1 MLAARKMAG
10 GHSSRSWTARRNL
23 ILEKGVIYRRTVSNH
38 RGGRKKSYLM
48 EKILCPTVLRA
59 NNWRTPRKVA
69 YIALLSR
76 GANTIRS
83 GAFCRWKNLARTNRF
98 FELPA
103 FSKKW
108 MYADR
113 VCIDETLRC
122 WWKLWRISFFL
133 SFFWVIYGP
142 LDVDMICTTVV
153 NTVSL
158 CFVPLNFIFD
168 LTCRFIL
175 SFKSV
180 HQLLLKSWSWE
191 TWDTFKKIV
200 NVKSVKTI
208 RYTLSNFIVKF
219 PIFKKI
225 FDITIQKIKLSK
237 WINEKKL

>member
-1 MLAARKMAG
+1 MCFYYYSNRIGSTHRSIARFSDYSRASSLAFFRNESGLIKRTLPVLAARKMAG

-48 EKILCPTVLRA
+48 EKILCPAVLRA

-69 YIALLSR
+69 YIALLPR
-76 GANTIRS
+76 GANCNTIRS

-158 CFVPLNFIFD
+158 CFVPLKFIFD
-168 LTCRFIL
+168 LTYRFIL
-175 SFKSV
+175 LFKSV
-180 HQLLLKSWSWE
+180 HQLLLQKSWKRLE
-191 TWDTFKKIV
+191 I
-200 NVKSVKTI
+200 
-208 RYTLSNFIVKF
+208 L
-219 PIFKKI
+219 
-225 FDITIQKIKLSK
+225 
-237 WINEKKL
+237 